1 MPKNTIA
8 VYTAIFGGK
17 DALLPQKRIPGVD
30 FICFADKRMRAS
42 PWDVRVVPSKNADPN
57 RCAKEF
63 KILPHRF
70 LKEYDVSIWIDGNF
84 LVVGDVINLAENVLA
99 ENSMAAFDH
108 NETGFDARNCI
119 YKEYESIMAMMA
131 GREALKDDPKKMRC
145 QVERYRKEG
154 YPEEYGLISGG
165 VLVRR
170 HKDSSLIRVME
181 RWWNEIETGS
191 RRDQLSFNYAA
202 WIEQFSYG
210 LIKGDIRRNRWFY
223 MIGIHRKNY
232 RMKILRYRLR
242 RLFGLLQHR

>member
-1 MPKNTIA
+1 MPENTVVI
-8 VYTAIFGGK
+8 YTAIFGGK
-17 DALLPQKRIPGVD
+17 DGLLPQKKIPGVD
-30 FICFADKRMRAS
+30 FICFTDTPMRAS
-42 PWDVRVVPSKNADPN
+42 PWDVRMVPSKNRDPN

-84 LVVGDVINLAENVLA
+84 LVVGDVIDLVENVLA

-108 NETGFDARNCI
+108 NATGFDARNCI
-119 YKEYESIMAMMA
+119 YKEYESIMALMA
-131 GREALKDDPKKMRC
+131 GGEALKDDPEKMRC

-165 VLVRR
+165 VLLRR
-170 HKDSSLIRVME
+170 HKDTCLVRVME

-191 RRDQLSFNYAA
+191 RRDQLSFNYAT
-202 WIEQFSYG
+202 WVEQFKYG
-210 LIKGDIRRNRWFY
+210 LIEGNIRHNRWFY

-232 RMKILRYRLR
+232 RKKILRYRLR
-242 RLFGLLQHR
+242 RLLGLLHHR